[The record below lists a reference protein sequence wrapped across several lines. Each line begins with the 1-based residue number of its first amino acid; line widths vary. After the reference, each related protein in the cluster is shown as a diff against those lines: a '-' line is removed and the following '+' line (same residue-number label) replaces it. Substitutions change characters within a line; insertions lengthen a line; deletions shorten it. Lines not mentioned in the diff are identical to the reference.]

1 MKKIILYITTLCL
14 ILIMSGCITVSV
26 IAFDLG
32 VAYAEADM
40 EKVSAIIELNGYKR
54 DLLPEVDSA
63 GEVSSRF
70 VLPNGTATC
79 FYVKLRPQ
87 DGRLQVEFI
96 EKIGLSESSKLLLQ
110 KVVQDLRG
118 VSGDRGIRVDGR
130 KI

>member
-1 MKKIILYITTLCL
+1 MKKFILYITTLCL
-14 ILIMSGCITVSV
+14 IIIMSGCITISV
-26 IAFDLG
+26 IVFDLG
-32 VAYAEADM
+32 VAYDEADM

-63 GEVSSRF
+63 GEISSRF
-70 VLPNGTATC
+70 VLPIGTATC

-96 EKIGLSESSKLLLQ
+96 EKMGLSERSKLLLQ